1 MRLASFM
8 MPLHPPGK
16 NYIQSL
22 REDREAIILADQ
34 LGCSEADVT
43 IDKNIYS
50 DLGGDSLDTVE
61 LVMALEEEYNI
72 EITSEQGEKFQTVAD
87 IVDYLFLHA
96 SES

>member
-34 LGCSEADVT
+34 LGFDEAYVGEHVT
-43 IDKNIYS
+43 
-50 DLGGDSLDTVE
+50 DTG
-61 LVMALEEEYNI
+61 APCGRSAI
-72 EITSEQGEKFQTVAD
+72 A
-87 IVDYLFLHA
+87 
-96 SES
+96 